1 MPNTLY
7 VIDVFSLMFQVF
19 HAIPPMTGRLGQ
31 PTNAVFGFTRDI
43 MTILGKQKPS
53 HLLCAID
60 SEGEGQRS
68 GWYTE
73 YKANRTEMPEEL
85 VPQIPMILSMLE
97 GFNVPVIKFP
107 GWEADD
113 VMATVTKRACSE
125 GFEVR
130 LVTSDK
136 DCRQL
141 LSDCVQMFNCRKNEF
156 FGPANLMETWGVT
169 PEQVIDFQSLVGDS
183 VDNVPGVPG
192 IGPVAATQLIKE
204 YGDLESVLANAP
216 KITAKKRRENLI
228 EFADQARISKKLV
241 TLYQDLPLE
250 FNFETAKVGSINGPR
265 LLELFNDF
273 GFKKFRDEILTLGLE
288 TGLQA
293 SDIAASEPAPAAVA
307 KPASKKPPI
316 KVGRGLFD
324 DQENDDEAAEGAESI
339 RQDVLFANSQLAGRT
354 WQVIDTPEKFAG
366 FIEILSKQ
374 EHICFDL
381 ETTGLDAN
389 QADIVGWAFCFEPGS
404 AYYLPVM
411 GPKDSQLL
419 DSSATL
425 ETLKPIL
432 TNPGVKLSN
441 QNIKYDLLVLKRLG
455 INIEE
460 VYLDSMIA
468 HFLLDAGARTH
479 GLDTLAYDYLGH
491 KMISIKELIG
501 TGKSQKLMSDIPVAQ
516 VAEYASEDADAA
528 FRLSLQL
535 EQQLKDEQLWDLY
548 WDLERPLIITL
559 KDMEAVG
566 ITVNVDELKKQSDE
580 LAHQLDLVRDEINQ
594 LAGHPFNF
602 DSPKQL
608 QDVLFNELKLPKK
621 KKTKTGA
628 STDQSVLE
636 ELAPLHPLPA
646 KIITHRQLSKL
657 KNTYLDALPS
667 LVNPYTG
674 RIHTSF
680 SQVSA
685 ATGRLAS
692 SDPNLQNI
700 PIRTEEGRKI
710 RKAFVAGQPGW
721 SLVAADYSQI
731 ELRILAE
738 FSGDEAMQNAFRSG
752 HDIHRMVA
760 SEIFSTPQEEVTSE
774 MRRIAKAVNFGII
787 YGQSPYGLAAALGI
801 PQEQAAAFIESYF
814 DRYPGVEKFI
824 QDTLIECQQTGYAK
838 TILGRRRPIEGIRTP
853 FGRNR
858 NLPERTAVNTV
869 IQGSAADL
877 IKRAMVNIHAR
888 LKKEKHPALM
898 LLQIHDELVFE
909 TPDIELESL
918 CDLVNEEMT
927 TALKLKV
934 PLEIDMASGP
944 NWLETKG

>member
-1 MPNTLY
+1 MTKTLY
-7 VIDVFSLMFQVF
+7 IIDVFSLMFQVY

-43 MTILGKQKPS
+43 LMILGKQKPS

-60 SEGEGQRS
+60 SEGEGERS

-73 YKANRTEMPEEL
+73 YKANRTEMPEDL
-85 VPQIPMILSMLE
+85 APQITMILSIRE
-97 GFNVPVIKFP
+97 GFDITVIKFP

-125 GFEVR
+125 GFQVK

-156 FGPANLMETWGVT
+156 FGPAELMETWGVT

-204 YGDLESVLANAP
+204 YGNLDTILANAE

-228 EFADQARISKKLV
+228 TYAEQARVSKKLV
-241 TLYQDLPLE
+241 TLYQELPLE
-250 FNFETAKVGSINGPR
+250 FDFETSAVSKINGPR

-273 GFKKFRDEILTLGLE
+273 GFKKFRDEILSLGLE

-293 SDIAASEPAPAAVA
+293 ADLWSVEQAVA
-307 KPASKKPPI
+307 KAAPKPSAKK
-316 KVGRGLFD
+316 GQRGLFD
-324 DQENDDEAAEGAESI
+324 DVDSDEPEESI
-339 RQDVLFANSQLAGRT
+339 RQDLLFANSQLAGRT
-354 WQVIDTPEKFAG
+354 WHVIDTPEKFAN
-366 FIEILSKQ
+366 FLETLKRQ
-374 EHICFDL
+374 EQICFDL
-381 ETTGLDAN
+381 ETTGLDAM
-389 QADIVGWAFCFEPGS
+389 QADIVGWAFCFESGVG
-404 AYYLPVM
+404 YYLPVM

-419 DSSATL
+419 DSAMTL
-425 ETLKPIL
+425 EALKPIL
-432 TNPGVKLSN
+432 TDSKVKLSN

-455 INIEE
+455 VTVENIHM
-460 VYLDSMIA
+460 DSMVA
-468 HFLLDAGARTH
+468 HFLLDAGARSH
-479 GLDTLAYDYLGH
+479 GLDSMAYDYLGH

-501 TGKSQKLMSDIPVAQ
+501 TGKNQKLMSDIPVSQ

-528 FRLSLQL
+528 FRLAGML
-535 EQQLKDEQLWDLY
+535 EEKLKEENLWDLY
-548 WDLERPLIITL
+548 WELERPLIITL
-559 KDMEAVG
+559 RDMEANG
-566 ITVNVDELKKQSDE
+566 IKVDVEELKNQSDE

-594 LAGHPFNF
+594 IAGRPFNF

-608 QDVLFNELKLPKK
+608 QEILFNELKLPKK

-636 ELAPLHPLPA
+636 ELASLHPLPA

-657 KNTYLDALPS
+657 KNTYLDALPT
-667 LVNPYTG
+667 LVNPHTG
-674 RIHTSF
+674 RLHTSF

-710 RKAFVAGQPGW
+710 RKAFIAGEPGW

-738 FSGDEAMQNAFRSG
+738 FSGDEARRYAFTSG

-760 SEIFSTPQEEVTSE
+760 SEIFSTPQDEVTSE

-787 YGQSPYGLAAALGI
+787 YGQSPYGLAAALSI
-801 PQEQAAAFIESYF
+801 PQEQAAAFIDSYF
-814 DRYPGVEKFI
+814 ARYPGVEKFI
-824 QDTLIECQQTGYAK
+824 QETLIECQQSGYAK

-858 NLPERTAVNTV
+858 NLPERTAVNSV

-877 IKRAMVNIHAR
+877 IKKAMVNLHAR
-888 LKKEKHPALM
+888 LKKERHPARM

-909 TPDIELESL
+909 TPDIALESL
-918 CDLVNEEMT
+918 CDIVNEEMT
-927 TALKLKV
+927 TALKMSV
-934 PLEIDMASGP
+934 PLEVDMASGP
-944 NWLETKG
+944 NWLDTKN